1 MHVMRRIPTLRRPV
15 VTTFNHRLSISRRR
29 LVAGATFVLALTA
42 VGSIAHAQTSFPNR
56 PITLLVP
63 APPGGAGDTSARAIA
78 RHMSETLKQQIVV
91 ENKPGAA
98 ATIGLRALASSTP
111 DGYTFG
117 LVPVAG
123 TAIATVTYKDLP
135 DIRKDFVT
143 IAGIADA
150 PHVLVVPSTLQVKR
164 VEELV
169 ATFKAN
175 PGKHNYASQGSGS
188 LSHLESAV
196 FIDAADVEVEHIPY
210 KGSSEAIPGL
220 INGDTSMMFDSVAS
234 ALPHITAGR
243 LVPLAT
249 AATRR
254 VPQLPDVPT
263 TSELG
268 YDLQADNAFVLL
280 AAAGTPPENAKILTD
295 AVEAALK
302 DETVISTL
310 ATTGIVARFTAPD
323 EFQAT
328 IDHDFSVWPKLVR
341 ELTPA
346 ESAGKQ

>member
-1 MHVMRRIPTLRRPV
+1 VTHLNKHFSIGRRSCVLGAIV
-15 VTTFNHRLSISRRR
+15 AVALSAAWPS
-29 LVAGATFVLALTA
+29 
-42 VGSIAHAQTSFPNR
+42 AHAQKNFPNR

-98 ATIGLRALASSTP
+98 ATIGLRALANSKP

-135 DIRKDFVT
+135 DIHKDFVT

-150 PHVLVVPSTLQVKR
+150 PHLLVVPKSLQVNSVKD
-164 VEELV
+164 LI
-169 ATFKAN
+169 AKLKDN
-175 PGKHNYASQGSGS
+175 PGGHNYASQGTGS

-196 FIDAADVEVEHIPY
+196 FLDAAGVTAEHVPY
-210 KGSSEAIPGL
+210 KGSSEAVPGL
-220 INGDTSMMFDSVAS
+220 INGDTSMMFDSVSS
-234 ALPHITAGR
+234 ALPHIKAGT
-243 LVPLAT
+243 LIPLAT

-254 VPQLPDVPT
+254 VPQLPDLPT
-263 TSELG
+263 ISELG
-268 YDLQADNAFVLL
+268 YDLKADNAFVLL
-280 AAAGTPPENAKILTD
+280 AAAGTPAANAKILTD

-310 ATTGIVARFTAPD
+310 GKLGIVARFTAPD
-323 EFQAT
+323 EFRET
-328 IDHDFSVWPKLVR
+328 IDHDFSVWPRLFEKL
-341 ELTPA
+341 TTAPDTKT
-346 ESAGKQ
+346 SK

>member
-1 MHVMRRIPTLRRPV
+1 MNTSKLPRFLPKAVS
-15 VTTFNHRLSISRRR
+15 RL
-29 LVAGATFVLALTA
+29 AGVLLLGGLGLGAA
-42 VGSIAHAQTSFPNR
+42 PAMAQSSFPSK

-78 RHMSETLKQQIVV
+78 RHMSETLKQQVIV

-98 ATIGLRALASSTP
+98 ATIGYRALAAAKP

-135 DIRKDFVT
+135 DINKAFVT

-150 PHVLVVPSTLQVKR
+150 PHMLVVPKSLNVSSVAQ
-164 VEELV
+164 LV
-169 ATFKAN
+169 DMLKKN
-175 PGKHNYASQGSGS
+175 PGKYNYASQGNGS

-196 FIDAADVEVEHIPY
+196 FLSEAGVSAEHVPY
-210 KGSSEAIPGL
+210 KGSSEALPGL
-220 INGDTSMMFDSVAS
+220 ISGETSLMFDSVSS
-234 ALPHITAGR
+234 ALTHVKADR

-263 TSELG
+263 MAELG
-268 YDLQADNAFVLL
+268 YNLKADNAFVLL
-280 AAAGTPPENAKILTD
+280 APAGTPKDVAKVLTD
-295 AVEAALK
+295 AVEQALG
-302 DETVISTL
+302 DPQVIETLQS
-310 ATTGIVARFTAPD
+310 TGIVARFTAP
-323 EFQAT
+323 EAFQET
-328 IDHDFSVWPKLVR
+328 IDRDFSVWPQWVQKL
-341 ELTPA
+341 
-346 ESAGKQ
+346 SADKK